1 MGDARLPVL
10 GSERRKTSWDE
21 REAPT
26 ESMRQGS
33 LAVVLPVQGR
43 LVLWAALAAGA
54 LARVPGLLGSTAA
67 AEPLEP
73 IRIVYDAGPGCPSSS
88 DLEAEVRARTSRAR
102 LAGPDER
109 ARGFAIRIVQA
120 RDGFRG
126 RLDVREPDG
135 ALSTREV
142 SGESCA
148 EVASALALVM
158 ALAVD
163 PQATLVLRARPA
175 VASASPAALPA
186 DALDAGTTA
195 LDASATD
202 AATEPETAADASAPA
217 PPPKPS
223 AVVAPVSK
231 PSPSEPDLYA
241 GRPVRAF
248 VGLAYGA
255 RTGLGAS
262 LTGASGMLLEA
273 GLPPRGLLAPA
284 LRLSLEHALGTS
296 VATPSGSLAHFELTT
311 AHLDACVV
319 RLPLGPVDLAPCAA
333 FGLGALHAVGRV
345 RRVEVPRTRPWADA
359 AFTARARMVVLG
371 RLSFE
376 VDGGLSVPFVRDT
389 FVFEPA
395 TTVHETPPA
404 AALFGGAAAVR
415 LW

>member
-1 MGDARLPVL
+1 MLP
-10 GSERRKTSWDE
+10 
-21 REAPT
+21 AH
-26 ESMRQGS
+26 
-33 LAVVLPVQGR
+33 GR
-43 LVLWAALAAGA
+43 LVLWAAVAAGA
-54 LARVPGLLGSTAA
+54 LARMPGLLGSTAA

-73 IRIVYDAGPGCPSSS
+73 IRIVYDAEPGCPSSS

-148 EVASALALVM
+148 EVASALALVV

-175 VASASPAALPA
+175 VASASPAAPPA
-186 DALDAGTTA
+186 DALDAGATA
-195 LDASATD
+195 PVDASATD
-202 AATEPETAADASAPA
+202 TAAEPEAAPDAAAAA

-223 AVVAPVSK
+223 AIVRPASK
-231 PSPSEPDLYA
+231 RSPSEPDLYA
-241 GRPVRAF
+241 GRPVRTF

-262 LTGASGMLLEA
+262 LTGAPGMLLEA

-284 LRLSLEHALGTS
+284 LRLSLEHALGAS
-296 VATPSGSLAHFELTT
+296 VATPSRSLAHFELTT
-311 AHLDACVV
+311 ARLDACMV

-333 FGLGALHAVGRV
+333 LGMGALHAVGRV
-345 RRVEVPRTRPWADA
+345 GRVEVPRTRPWADA

-376 VDGGLSVPFVRDT
+376 VDGGMSVPFVRDT
-389 FVFEPA
+389 FVFDPA

-404 AALFGGAAAVR
+404 AAFFGGAAAVR